1 MKKINHLISALIM
14 AAMTAGFASCS
25 SSDEPSSVSDNT
37 PKELTLT
44 IMSTK
49 PVTKAALTTIP
60 TDAEKTI
67 NRITIGIFSQDG
79 NTVRTIQEF
88 SDGTASSADETA
100 GTNKFYNPT
109 NGSATVKVVTTQLDP
124 NDQVLVAINAPA
136 GKFNGILNAQNFKDV
151 TINAE
156 TAIATDASNSTSQNI
171 AQPQNIP
178 MFGEVTSLSGAGNS
192 YSAHVDVYHLTAKIT
207 LSSLKV
213 AFDTSGP
220 YADASFTPTE
230 IFLYSVPDGLKFNY
244 SSPYLTS
251 PTTYYTGETG
261 ATGTLTFKGFLSSE
275 SLSASAL
282 NNSSPNFGT
291 PYYFYT
297 TPNND
302 VNANKTKLVIKGQ
315 FQKNSTDQGT
325 TVYYPVSLNHKVEAN
340 GSTGAANSSLNE
352 YQVYPN
358 KDYQCSVTIKTI
370 GSSGPSVD
378 IDPTTATIDIT
389 VKDWDVVNQTTVFQ

>member
-49 PVTKAALTTIP
+49 PVTKAALNSAP
-60 TDAEKTI
+60 TDDQEKKI
-67 NRITIGIFSQDG
+67 NRITVGIFSKDG

-88 SDGTASSADETA
+88 SEVESDVSTEIA

-109 NGSATVKVVTTQLDP
+109 NGSATVKVVTTQLASD
-124 NDQVLVAINAPA
+124 DQVLVAINAPA
-136 GKFNGILNAQNFKDV
+136 GKFNGILTAQNFKDV
-151 TINAE
+151 TIDAA
-156 TAIATDASNSTSQNI
+156 TAIATDATNNVQNQ

-178 MFGEVTSLSGAGNS
+178 MFGEVTSLSGSGNS
-192 YSAHVDVYHLTAKIT
+192 YSANVDVYHLTAKIT

-261 ATGTLTFKGFLSSE
+261 ASGLTVKEYLSSGDITG
-275 SLSASAL
+275 SAL
-282 NNSSPNFGT
+282 NNSNSTFGT
-291 PYYFYT
+291 TYYFYT

-302 VNANKTKLVIKGQ
+302 VNANKTKLVIKGK
-315 FQKNSTDQGT
+315 FKKNSSDEGT
-325 TVYYPVSLNHKVEAN
+325 IVYYPVSLNHKVEAN
-340 GSTGAANSSLNE
+340 GSTGAANSSLKE

-370 GSSGPSVD
+370 GSNGPGTD

-389 VKDWDVVNQTTVFQ
+389 VKEWDVVSQTTVFQ